1 MNLSKKIMEHCKKI
15 VKKKIRQ
22 NKEGRKKNWNLVP
35 SENPANDKWW
45 ENL

>member
-1 MNLSKKIMEHCKKI
+1 MILSKKIMEHCKKI
-15 VKKKIRQ
+15 VKKNRQ
-22 NKEGRKKNWNLVP
+22 NKEGRKKIWNLVP